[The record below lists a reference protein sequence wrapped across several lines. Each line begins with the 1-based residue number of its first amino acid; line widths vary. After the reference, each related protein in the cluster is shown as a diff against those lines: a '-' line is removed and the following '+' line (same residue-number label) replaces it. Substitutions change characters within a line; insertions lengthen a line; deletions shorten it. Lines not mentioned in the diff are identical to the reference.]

1 MVSGSPASGKTT
13 LATALAAVARYVL
26 IDLDTVT
33 GPLTHAALRAS
44 GEDESAIDTHAGEQ
58 LRAARYDTLIDV
70 AAANLEIGLG
80 VVIAAPFT
88 RERSSPRRFEHVVR
102 KLREGRPHAEVA
114 LVYIDAPADLV
125 RQRLTAR
132 NAPRDRAKLSRAP
145 TRKHEAPLVPGALVL
160 DGSQSLADQLAR
172 VLDALARPSGW
183 RTNQP
188 RADLC

>member
-44 GEDESAIDTHAGEQ
+44 GEDESAIDT
-58 LRAARYDTLIDV
+58 RAARYDTLIDV